1 MMLESEFTDQVKDA
15 LSHLYDYMYLQT
27 HPLADFL
34 VTKATGDGIRA
45 KMLRQILLQA
55 IEELKPE
62 ADIPLRSP
70 EWRGYRILYIR
81 YVEGLDVEEITAEL
95 AISRS
100 QFYREHR
107 KALDAVAALLWDRI
121 SQSSMLEEE
130 EQSQE
135 ADSGE
140 AFEDL
145 IQAEIERLI
154 LHSTKET
161 LALDQVIEGMRSL
174 FLEFAAAKEVQ
185 LQLEVPEALPPIHAG
200 HTVLRQILLNGLSQG
215 LKWASPG
222 GIVTLAAAESG
233 DQVIVE
239 VIAEGL
245 PPEGYR
251 GEDEEET
258 SSLVVARRLVESQEG
273 QMQLLW
279 DKRAIRIVL
288 PIANMVT
295 VLAVDD
301 NEDIIRLFRRYLN
314 GHDGYQVVG
323 AQSSEEALRLALKLK
338 PQIITLDVMM
348 PNRDGWE
355 ALQTLKNHP
364 LTCDIP
370 VLVCSILD
378 EPELAF
384 SLGAWGFLRK
394 PISQEA
400 LLAALERLRTS
411 PGNEAPG
418 HPG

>member
-34 VTKATGDGIRA
+34 ITNATGDGIRA

-62 ADIPLRSP
+62 ADIPVRSP
-70 EWRGYRILYIR
+70 EWRGYRILYQR
-81 YVEGLDVEEITAEL
+81 YVEGLDTEEITAEL

-107 KALDAVAALLWDRI
+107 KAVDAVAALLWDRI

-161 LALDQVIEGMRSL
+161 LALDQVIESMRGL
-174 FLEFAAAKEVQ
+174 FLQFAATKEVE
-185 LQLEVPEALPPIHAG
+185 LRLEVLEALPLIHAG

-215 LKWASPG
+215 LKWASPEG
-222 GIVTLAAAESG
+222 MVTLAAAESG
-233 DQVIVE
+233 GQVIVE
-239 VIAEGL
+239 VIAEGIA
-245 PPEGYR
+245 PDRCREREG
-251 GEDEEET
+251 EEA
-258 SSLVVARRLVESQEG
+258 SSLIVAQRLVESQGG
-273 QMQLLW
+273 QMQLLG
-279 DKRAIRIVL
+279 DKRAIHIIL
-288 PIANMVT
+288 PIADMRT
-295 VLAVDD
+295 VLVVDD
-301 NEDIIRLFRRYLN
+301 NEDIIRLFWRYLN
-314 GHDGYQVVG
+314 GHGYQVVG
-323 AQSSEEALRLALKLK
+323 AQNSEEALRLALKLQ
-338 PQIITLDVMM
+338 PQVITLDVMM

-364 LTCDIP
+364 FTCDIP

-378 EPELAF
+378 EPDLAF

-394 PISQEA
+394 PISQEE
-400 LLAALERLRTS
+400 LLAALERLCTS
-411 PGNEAPG
+411 ADSEVQRRPG
-418 HPG
+418 